1 MKKIT
6 VNQARQLIEQV
17 IFPKCEVS
25 REVLKPVRSIQELE
39 NFLRLSSYQKC
50 QFYGYGKKEIDEFKI
65 PDGALP
71 LTINQATSL
80 LILKRNI
87 FARVIGEDEQIFADL
102 NSFVSFLKKCE
113 IHGDSFLLYLRG

>member
-1 MKKIT
+1 MALQRDK
-6 VNQARQLIEQV
+6 
-17 IFPKCEVS
+17 
-25 REVLKPVRSIQELE
+25 
-39 NFLRLSSYQKC
+39 
-50 QFYGYGKKEIDEFKI
+50 FYGYGKKEIDEFKI